1 MVGFLVFVLQLLTL
15 GTETRVLPV
24 PKLCPGF
31 SRVWTPPHYS
41 HPYIPSPQGHLSR
54 SSGQEEPNSH
64 FYLLLPST
72 AFAPSA
78 NTVPRSRAPD
88 HPPPRCYNIIS
99 SPRGVRM
106 ESSPQCASPWPHAY
120 ISIPHIASSYQ
131 SADMVGSHILIPA
144 QKWVETGRR
153 VTGELGTEDIN
164 DPKPASFPT
173 SPVGTGRSQPSGH

>member
-1 MVGFLVFVLQLLTL
+1 MDPHPLLSPLHSFPPRSPFKVIRSGRAQLSFLPSSPFHC
-15 GTETRVLPV
+15 
-24 PKLCPGF
+24 LCP
-31 SRVWTPPHYS
+31 S
-41 HPYIPSPQGHLSR
+41 
-54 SSGQEEPNSH
+54 
-64 FYLLLPST
+64 
-72 AFAPSA
+72 SA
-78 NTVPRSRAPD
+78 NTVPRSGAPN
-88 HPPPRCYNIIS
+88 HPPPWCYNIIS

-131 SADMVGSHILIPA
+131 SADMVESHILIPA
-144 QKWVETGRR
+144 QKWEETGRR